1 MPRYIPEDSLQ
12 SPRFTGPSTFARLPY
27 VRTLEEVDVAIV
39 GVPFD
44 TGVTY
49 RVGGRFGP
57 NAVRAASVMLR
68 PYNANLDVKPFEIL
82 SCVDYGD
89 VAIVPGYTERSYEAI
104 EAAVAPIV
112 EAGVVPLLIG
122 GDHAC
127 TLPHLRATRSRGPV
141 AVIDFDSHT
150 DAWDSYF
157 GEKYNHGTWMRR
169 AIEEGL
175 VDVAHSIEV
184 GLRGSLYGAED
195 WTGLRSE
202 LGLDYLTTEDV
213 FALGPGGGRRP
224 HPRAGGGS
232 AGLHQLRHRRG
243 GPGLSRPG
251 TGTPEAGGPS
261 AHDMLVVL
269 RGLTGIDFVG
279 FDVVEV
285 IPAYDPG
292 RPDRHAGR
300 EPGLRDALAG
310 RAAARRRAEADARRA
325 HARLAQPDAAR
336 LLRGRP
342 ACARRPASRSTS
354 TPRARSSSTTPRPP
368 AGWTSCR
375 HQAYGPRTGV
385 PRILRVLDRQGI
397 RATFFVPGYTAER
410 WPDVVRAIR
419 DAGHEIGHHGYLH
432 EGARSAPDAETEERR
447 LLRGLR
453 GARRGR
459 RRAAGRLSSARCG
472 SSPTGSRPCWP
483 GTASCTTAA

>member
-1 MPRYIPEDSLQ
+1 MPRYVPEDSLQ
-12 SPRFTGPSTFARLPY
+12 SPRFTGPATFARLPY
-27 VRTLEEVDVAIV
+27 VRTLEDVDVAIV

-68 PYNANLDVKPFEIL
+68 PFNPNLGISPFEVL
-82 SCVDYGD
+82 SCVDHGD
-89 VAIVPGYTERSYEAI
+89 IAIVPGYTERSYAAI

-112 EAGVVPLLIG
+112 EAGVVPLLVG

-175 VDVAHSIEV
+175 VDVGRSIEV

-202 LGLDYLTTEDV
+202 LGLEYLTTEQVLAMGPAAVARAIRDRVGDRPAFISFDIDV
-213 FALGPGGGRRP
+213 VDPAFA
-224 HPRAGGGS
+224 
-232 AGLHQLRHRRG
+232 
-243 GPGLSRPG
+243 PG
-251 TGTPEAGGPS
+251 TGTPEPGGLS
-261 AHDMLVVL
+261 AHDALSIV

-285 IPAYDPG
+285 IPAYDP
-292 RPDRHAGR
+292 AAVTATLAANLAY
-300 EPGLRDALAG
+300 EMLSLVALR
-310 RAAARRRAEADARRA
+310 
-325 HARLAQPDAAR
+325 
-336 LLRGRP
+336 
-342 ACARRPASRSTS
+342 RRPA
-354 TPRARSSSTTPRPP
+354 
-368 AGWTSCR
+368 
-375 HQAYGPRTGV
+375 
-385 PRILRVLDRQGI
+385 
-397 RATFFVPGYTAER
+397 
-410 WPDVVRAIR
+410 
-419 DAGHEIGHHGYLH
+419 
-432 EGARSAPDAETEERR
+432 
-447 LLRGLR
+447 
-453 GARRGR
+453 
-459 RRAAGRLSSARCG
+459 
-472 SSPTGSRPCWP
+472 
-483 GTASCTTAA
+483 

>member
-1 MPRYIPEDSLQ
+1 MPRYTPEDSLK
-12 SPRFTGPSTFARLPY
+12 SPRFTGPSTFARLPF
-27 VRTLEEVDVAIV
+27 VRTLEDVDVAIV

-68 PYNANLDVKPFEIL
+68 PYNTNLEVKPFDVL

-89 VAIVPGYTERSYEAI
+89 VAIVPGYTERSYTAI
-104 EAAVAPIV
+104 EEAVAPIV
-112 EAGVVPLLIG
+112 EAGVIPLLVG

-184 GLRGSLYGAED
+184 GLRGSIYDSGD

-202 LGLDYLTTEDV
+202 LGLEYLTTEDV
-213 FALGPGGGRRP
+213 FALGTDAVAARIRERVGDRP
-224 HPRAGGGS
+224 AFVSFDIDVVDPAY
-232 AGLHQLRHRRG
+232 A
-243 GPGLSRPG
+243 PG

-261 AHDMLVVL
+261 AHDMLQVV
-269 RGLTGIDFVG
+269 RGMTGIDFVG

-285 IPAYDPG
+285 IPAYDP
-292 RPDRHAGR
+292 AGQT
-300 EPGLRDALAG
+300 ATLA
-310 RAAARRRAEADARRA
+310 AN
-325 HARLAQPDAAR
+325 LAYEMLSLVAKR
-336 LLRGRP
+336 
-342 ACARRPASRSTS
+342 
-354 TPRARSSSTTPRPP
+354 
-368 AGWTSCR
+368 
-375 HQAYGPRTGV
+375 
-385 PRILRVLDRQGI
+385 
-397 RATFFVPGYTAER
+397 
-410 WPDVVRAIR
+410 
-419 DAGHEIGHHGYLH
+419 
-432 EGARSAPDAETEERR
+432 RSA
-447 LLRGLR
+447 G
-453 GARRGR
+453 
-459 RRAAGRLSSARCG
+459 
-472 SSPTGSRPCWP
+472 
-483 GTASCTTAA
+483 

>member
-1 MPRYIPEDSLQ
+1 MPRYVPEDSLA
-12 SPRFTGPSTFARLPY
+12 SPRFTGPTTFARLPH

-57 NAVRAASVMLR
+57 AAVRTASVMLR
-68 PYNANLDVKPFEIL
+68 PYNTNLDVKPFGVL

-89 VAIVPGYTERSYEAI
+89 VAIVPGYIERSYEAI
-104 EAAVAPIV
+104 EKAVAPIV

-127 TLPHLRATRSRGPV
+127 TLPHLRATRSKGPV

-184 GLRGSLYGAED
+184 GLRGGVYEKDD
-195 WTGLRSE
+195 WTGLRDE
-202 LGLDYLTTEDV
+202 LGLDYLTTEEV
-213 FALGPGGGRRP
+213 FDLGPEKTAERIRKRVGKAKAFISFDIDVVDP
-224 HPRAGGGS
+224 AF
-232 AGLHQLRHRRG
+232 A
-243 GPGLSRPG
+243 PG

-269 RGLTGIDFVG
+269 RGLTGIDFLG

-285 IPAYDPG
+285 IPAYDP
-292 RPDRHAGR
+292 AGQTATLAANLAY
-300 EPGLRDALAG
+300 EMLSLVAL
-310 RAAARRRAEADARRA
+310 RRA
-325 HARLAQPDAAR
+325 
-336 LLRGRP
+336 
-342 ACARRPASRSTS
+342 T
-354 TPRARSSSTTPRPP
+354 
-368 AGWTSCR
+368 
-375 HQAYGPRTGV
+375 
-385 PRILRVLDRQGI
+385 
-397 RATFFVPGYTAER
+397 
-410 WPDVVRAIR
+410 
-419 DAGHEIGHHGYLH
+419 
-432 EGARSAPDAETEERR
+432 
-447 LLRGLR
+447 
-453 GARRGR
+453 
-459 RRAAGRLSSARCG
+459 
-472 SSPTGSRPCWP
+472 
-483 GTASCTTAA
+483 